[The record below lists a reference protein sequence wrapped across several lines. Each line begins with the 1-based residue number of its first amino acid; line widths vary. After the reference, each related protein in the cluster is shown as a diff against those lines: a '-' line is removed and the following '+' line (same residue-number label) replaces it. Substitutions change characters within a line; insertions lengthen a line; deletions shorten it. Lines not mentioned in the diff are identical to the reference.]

1 MGIDRRLL
9 LILPVLGVTALAL
22 PSASSSPAQAAAT
35 PSPRGSLCA
44 VGEQVIFS
52 CGVGRKMVS
61 VCGGRATAPHAQYRF
76 GSPGDI
82 ELAFPG
88 PADQSRLTYAREAY
102 SGGGALRILFT
113 RGGYDYTVYSR
124 TVRTGFG
131 RRGNNP
137 QFSDGVMVSRGG
149 RLVSNLGC
157 TTPVSGDAQPEDFM
171 EEGTQ
176 IQWPR

>member
-1 MGIDRRLL
+1 MRFDPRLL
-9 LILPVLGVTALAL
+9 LVAPVLGIATLAWPGTFPVTAE
-22 PSASSSPAQAAAT
+22 AARA
-35 PSPRGSLCA
+35 PDAIGSLCA

-76 GSPGDI
+76 GTPGDI

-88 PADQSRLTYAREAY
+88 PADQSQLTYARETY
-102 SGGGALRILFT
+102 SGGGALRIIFT

-124 TVRTGFG
+124 TVRTGFRG
-131 RRGNNP
+131 RNNP
-137 QFSDGVMVSRGG
+137 QISDGVMVSRGG
-149 RLVSNLGC
+149 RLVSNMAC
-157 TTPVSGDAQPEDFM
+157 TTAVTGDAQPEDFM
-171 EEGTQ
+171 GEGTQ